1 MRMLCRSMQLDTEAL
16 EVRVVNDALL
26 EHDATQLRFL
36 ARTCSDGST
45 YLTRHSIVPWRTRLD
60 RVCCIFAE
68 LCKGK
73 AHLVTTSLPT
83 LPNIRNSVV
92 AEAGGH
98 LLVQSAESSIR
109 IRLERRAAHHVCTIC
124 SKSGQRR
131 SHHWSWQV
139 AATSAAI
146 ASPSSNIGSTGYG
159 GIGYALAKTFAGHK
173 MKLALIDNSQEHLS
187 KAVSEMQSGS
197 SNDDVLSVKADVSSF
212 EDMQKA
218 AKEVNDKFGKVNVL
232 CLNAGTGAKGA
243 NTFDSDMASW
253 QKVSPNRRPSSPG
266 SRYHIICDQ
275 VLGVN
280 LLGVIYGS
288 NAFVGD
294 MVKSKEDGLVIVTG
308 SKQGIT
314 CPPAS
319 GAAYNVSKAGV
330 KTFTEQLAHE
340 LREATDERITAH
352 LLVPGWTFTKVRTP
366 VLIRGR
372 ESSV

>member
-1 MRMLCRSMQLDTEAL
+1 MS
-16 EVRVVNDALL
+16 
-26 EHDATQLRFL
+26 
-36 ARTCSDGST
+36 
-45 YLTRHSIVPWRTRLD
+45 
-60 RVCCIFAE
+60 
-68 LCKGK
+68 
-73 AHLVTTSLPT
+73 
-83 LPNIRNSVV
+83 
-92 AEAGGH
+92 
-98 LLVQSAESSIR
+98 
-109 IRLERRAAHHVCTIC
+109 
-124 SKSGQRR
+124 SGQRR

-253 QKVSPNRRPSSPG
+253 QKV
-266 SRYHIICDQ
+266 
-275 VLGVN
+275 LGVN

-352 LLVPGWTFTKVRTP
+352 LLVPGWTFTKQVVDYGLPRIAKGEFYIICPDDDVTSEMDKARMEWSANDVVQNRP
-366 VLIRGR
+366 ALSRWSKSHKDEFEAFMKQKLGN
-372 ESSV
+372 